1 MGRYTKASSRQT
13 QVSALVLALSLS
25 IFAAGCK
32 KKVAAAP
39 PPPPPK
45 VVEQPK
51 PVEKPRISQFEA
63 EPGTIEKGQAATLRW
78 TVVGDTTNIT
88 IAPGIGSVAA
98 TGNRQVFPGSSVTYT
113 ITATGPG
120 GSDTASTNVTINS
133 APPAPAAVD
142 RVPEKSLSEML
153 ASTVT
158 DVYFDYDKYDIRED
172 ARGILA
178 RDADSLKAILAKFPN
193 VAIVVEGHADERG
206 SAEYNLGL
214 SDRRATAAK
223 DFLVQ
228 LGVAGDRLKP
238 VSYGKERPQCTE
250 SNETCW
256 QSNRRAHFAAGQ

>member
-1 MGRYTKASSRQT
+1 
-13 QVSALVLALSLS
+13 
-25 IFAAGCK
+25 
-32 KKVAAAP
+32 
-39 PPPPPK
+39 
-45 VVEQPK
+45 
-51 PVEKPRISQFEA
+51 
-63 EPGTIEKGQAATLRW
+63 
-78 TVVGDTTNIT
+78 
-88 IAPGIGSVAA
+88 
-98 TGNRQVFPGSSVTYT
+98 
-113 ITATGPG
+113 
-120 GSDTASTNVTINS
+120 VTINT
-133 APPAPAAVD
+133 APAPPAAVD
-142 RVPEKSLSEML
+142 RTPEKSLSELL

-178 RDADSLKAILAKFPN
+178 RDADALKAIFAKFPN
-193 VAIVVEGHADERG
+193 VTIVVEGHADERG

-228 LGVAGDRLKP
+228 LGIPGDRLKP